1 MRDCVETR
9 LAASWTGSYALRV
22 HNSSRT
28 SGLCHT
34 RPYSRTY
41 HISMTANARPT
52 PGLIST
58 QVQRKVSL
66 ASSSDYN
73 DFNFAHEL
81 RRLVVG
87 HRRRC
92 RCVEIDVAGNEW
104 EVWHFQTRAHSCR
117 RSALKSA
124 CRSALQSSHFN
135 MPSLLRRAGRC
146 PRRCVG
152 GAQPRFGSNF
162 QQREVA
168 SLSMEGQ
175 SRKQADRLPQY
186 QKCE

>member
-1 MRDCVETR
+1 MRRDQACCFVDRQQCSTR
-9 LAASWTGSYALRV
+9 AQWLANERTVPYAFVQPRV
-22 HNSSRT
+22 SSFNE
-28 SGLCHT
+28 
-34 RPYSRTY
+34 
-41 HISMTANARPT
+41 ANARPT

-58 QVQRKVSL
+58 QGLRKVSL
-66 ASSSDYN
+66 ASSADHDYF
-73 DFNFAHEL
+73 DFAHEL

-87 HRRRC
+87 HRRC

-104 EVWHFQTRAHSCR
+104 EVWHFQTRAQCCR
-117 RSALKSA
+117 RSELKSA

-175 SRKQADRLPQY
+175 SRRQADRRAQ
-186 QKCE
+186 